1 MDIILIGGLLYFLMK
16 YLKRRREQAAATA
29 SSGQF
34 AARQSVESSD
44 YASATRQSL
53 PDAGGQPAEQELDR
67 GLQQIRSFDQSFNE
81 ADFKE
86 AAQDIFFRIQAAWMN
101 RSLEGAE
108 QSITDEMATYMAGE
122 FASMKQKGQI
132 NRLENIAVRKVEI
145 AEAWQESGKEYIS
158 VLFTANLLDYTVDE
172 KSGEVVTGDR
182 RNPVKFEE
190 FWTFSRSIRGEKL
203 GLVGHSAD
211 QVRQENRHLRCSL
224 SWATTIGRFPRLSL
238 LCSRHEDRQLVLCGR

>member
-1 MDIILIGGLLYFLMK
+1 MQGLAGGVLGGFVGNMLFGGSGQASAPGAATGGGIGLMDIILIGALLYFLMK
-16 YLKRRREQAAATA
+16 YLKRRREQAAAAA

-34 AARQSVESSD
+34 SARQSAESSD
-44 YASATRQSL
+44 YALPARQSL
-53 PDAGGQPAEQELDR
+53 PDVGGQAAEQDLEK

-101 RSLEGAE
+101 RSLEGTE
-108 QSITDEMATYMAGE
+108 QSITDEMAKYMAGE

-145 AEAWQESGKEYIS
+145 AEAWQESGKDYIS

-172 KSGEVVTGDR
+172 KSGEVVVGDR

-190 FWTFSRSIRGEKL
+190 FWTFSRSIGE
-203 GLVGHSAD
+203 
-211 QVRQENRHLRCSL
+211 R
-224 SWATTIGRFPRLSL
+224 SWALSAIQQT
-238 LCSRHEDRQLVLCGR
+238 R